1 MYPRG
6 AYIGAA
12 YFISEADLYP
22 GGIIIIGCILF
33 VGRRAYN
40 WVASKWGVEEFISG
54 SLRCGSH
61 FT

>member
-1 MYPRG
+1 MNPRG

-22 GGIIIIGCILF
+22 GGIIIGCILF
-33 VGRRAYN
+33 VGRRVYN
-40 WVASKWGVEEFISG
+40 WVASKWGVGEVISG
-54 SLRCGSH
+54 SLRRGSH